1 MDSNESQIACLFY
14 DEFICP
20 FYDEK
25 MDDEE
30 NYNHQES
37 SNDEENYNDEDSFQ
51 DEVFQSFH
59 NRKNTIISV
68 KLVFRLAALTVKLEK
83 RDANLKKLSDW
94 IKSDF
99 DDDSLKTL
107 ISMLANHA
115 EFDSTKFLRDLQNF
129 FINNLNISTLLN
141 HHQMEIKLKE
151 IFQLLRKFGCRKLA
165 KVFITKVIYDI
176 PLSLSSEFL
185 ELISTFEWSSL
196 SECFCLD
203 EKRISDSNIKFFCE
217 IIQVS

>member
-20 FYDEK
+20 FYDGK
-25 MDDEE
+25 I
-30 NYNHQES
+30 
-37 SNDEENYNDEDSFQ
+37 NDEENYNDEESSNDEENSNDEESSQ

-59 NRKNTIISV
+59 NHKNNIISV
-68 KLVFRLAALTVKLEK
+68 KLVFRLAALTIKLEK
-83 RDANLKKLSDW
+83 RDKNLKKLSDL

-107 ISMLANHA
+107 IAMLANHA

-129 FINNLNISTLLN
+129 YINNLNISTLLN
-141 HHQMEIKLKE
+141 CHQVEIKLKE
-151 IFQLLRKFGCRKLA
+151 IFQLLKKFGCPKLA

-176 PLSLSSEFL
+176 PLSISSEFL
-185 ELISTFEWSSL
+185 ELISKFEWSSL
-196 SECFCLD
+196 IECFCLD
-203 EKRISDSNIKFFCE
+203 EKRINDSNIRFFCE